1 MATQVVNASLGT
13 TPYRVTLG
21 DDSHQWLSDVPAALG
36 SGDGPSPHEILLS
49 ALGACTAITV
59 AMYAQRKEW
68 PLEGIDVQLNIV
80 ENAPSRSPSPISA
93 ATSAWPAISTPSS
106 ASVCWRSPM
115 PARSIV
121 YSPERS
127 ASAASYATE
136 PARTTRSTA

>member
-1 MATQVVNASLGT
+1 MATQVVNASLGA

-36 SGDGPSPHEILLS
+36 GADSGPSPHEILLS

-80 ENAPSRSPSPISA
+80 EER
-93 ATSAWPAISTPSS
+93 TK
-106 ASVCWRSPM
+106 
-115 PARSIV
+115 
-121 YSPERS
+121 PEPFTHIR
-127 ASAASYATE
+127 
-136 PARTTRSTA
+136 RDIH

>member
-36 SGDGPSPHEILLS
+36 GGDSGPSPHEILLS

-80 ENAPSRSPSPISA
+80 
-93 ATSAWPAISTPSS
+93 
-106 ASVCWRSPM
+106 

-136 PARTTRSTA
+136 PARTTRSKA

>member
-36 SGDGPSPHEILLS
+36 GADSGPSPHEILLS

-80 ENAPSRSPSPISA
+80 E
-93 ATSAWPAISTPSS
+93 
-106 ASVCWRSPM
+106 
-115 PARSIV
+115 
-121 YSPERS
+121 ER
-127 ASAASYATE
+127 TK
-136 PARTTRSTA
+136 